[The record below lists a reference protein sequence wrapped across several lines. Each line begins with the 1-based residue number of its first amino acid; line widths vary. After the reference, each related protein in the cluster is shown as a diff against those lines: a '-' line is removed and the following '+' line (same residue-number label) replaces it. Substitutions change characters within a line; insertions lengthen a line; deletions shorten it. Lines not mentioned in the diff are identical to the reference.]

1 MLPSSS
7 DLHYFIEVAQS
18 LNLSRA
24 AERLGLSQPSL
35 SLSIQRLERD
45 VGAQLLIRSKKGV
58 TLTPAGKVFQRHAR
72 ELVQQWEKVRDKTVA
87 SETQVRGSL
96 KLGCHPSVA
105 CYSLPGFLP
114 QLLSEHVD
122 LEFHLAH
129 DLSRKITERVISLE
143 VDIGIVV
150 NPVRHPDLV
159 IQKLS
164 EDEVTYWMAEK
175 AGVLTHLG
183 SDHKVLICDPE
194 LLQTQALMKSKKQEF
209 REFRRVITS
218 SNLEVVMSLTAAGTG
233 IGILPGRVAA
243 LDGRLKKVAGAPVF
257 KDQICLIYRVENRGN
272 LVIKEVAKAVEKV
285 FRE

>member
-1 MLPSSS
+1 MLPSSA

-58 TLTPAGKVFQRHAR
+58 SLTPAGKVFQRHAR

-114 QLLSEHVD
+114 ELLSEHVD
-122 LEFHLAH
+122 LEFQLAH

-143 VDIGIVV
+143 VDLGIVV

-164 EDEVTYWMAEK
+164 EDEVTYWAHEK
-175 AGVLTHLG
+175 AGALG
-183 SDHKVLICDPE
+183 QMGSESRVLICDPE
-194 LLQTQALMKSKKQEF
+194 LLQTQALMKNKRPEF
-209 REFRRVITS
+209 QEFRRVITS
-218 SNLEVVMSLTAAGTG
+218 SNLEVILSLTAAGSG

-243 LDGRLKKVAGAPVF
+243 LEPRLKKVPNAPSF
-257 KDQICLIYRVENRGN
+257 KDQICLVYRIENRSN
-272 LVIKEVAKAVEKV
+272 LVIKEVAKSIQKV
-285 FRE
+285 FAD